1 MYWSTLR
8 HINNFPQSN
17 TLVIYPLFSPKL
29 IAHFSHS
36 NFLHHPPTMCKGL
49 QQGSTSSSC
58 LKQGVSLSPNANP
71 RVSTRLVKCELCN
84 SRATLY
90 CQADDAYLC
99 RKCDKWVH
107 DANFLAQRHIR
118 CFLCNTCQNLTQR
131 YLIGASHEVLLP
143 TMVSWSERRHC
154 NSDMETEHSTTLKIP
169 FLFL

>member
-1 MYWSTLR
+1 
-8 HINNFPQSN
+8 
-17 TLVIYPLFSPKL
+17 
-29 IAHFSHS
+29 
-36 NFLHHPPTMCKGL
+36 MCKGL

-58 LKQGVSLSPNANP
+58 LKRGVSLSPNANP

-118 CFLCNTCQNLTQR
+118 KLVFKQIIEHAESSATMEFL
-131 YLIGASHEVLLP
+131 
-143 TMVSWSERRHC
+143 
-154 NSDMETEHSTTLKIP
+154 P
-169 FLFL
+169 FLIEQHNILVSKDEVPTTPYILSKSRRSYSPPIVSIIFPM